1 MLGVLEG
8 IGNSFNGAQSGGKRV
23 SLADVMILGGCA
35 AVEQPAKNA
44 GHDVEVPFAP
54 GRTDAVREQTD
65 VESCAGCFDDAG
77 YFRSILELTAQRLEA
92 VRGPRLTVL
101 SSYMRREL
109 IQVGIPAD
117 HVSGRQEPSVPV
129 TCSWRT
135 PRPVTV
141 TATPGNELPFA
152 STTAPSM
159 APVRWATA
167 GATTHHDNSAAAMPS
182 RTACRSVPRAED
194 VLPEVSRGSHGRAL
208 RSSTRRCSPMG
219 E

>member
-1 MLGVLEG
+1 MRRTPPRSRAGSSNRGCPAPKLVSTAWASASTFRGSDKRGGANGARFRLAPQKDWEVNQPGPVGNRRVGVLER
-8 IGNSFNGAQSGGKRV
+8 IGNSFNGGAVRRARRV

-109 IQVGIPAD
+109 IPVGIPAD
-117 HVSGRQEPSVPV
+117 HVSVVRS
-129 TCSWRT
+129 RR
-135 PRPVTV
+135 PRSRP
-141 TATPGNELPFA
+141 PGARRGL
-152 STTAPSM
+152 
-159 APVRWATA
+159 
-167 GATTHHDNSAAAMPS
+167 S
-182 RTACRSVPRAED
+182 R
-194 VLPEVSRGSHGRAL
+194 
-208 RSSTRRCSPMG
+208 
-219 E
+219 